1 MSKDNSFLINQLKDK
16 RKTLVSKID
25 ARPFVSVNDLEF
37 YRDTTN
43 SDLKYKIYDL
53 VSRVASDSKNK

>member
-1 MSKDNSFLINQLKDK
+1 MINQLKDK

-53 VSRVASDSKNK
+53 VSRVAGDSKNK